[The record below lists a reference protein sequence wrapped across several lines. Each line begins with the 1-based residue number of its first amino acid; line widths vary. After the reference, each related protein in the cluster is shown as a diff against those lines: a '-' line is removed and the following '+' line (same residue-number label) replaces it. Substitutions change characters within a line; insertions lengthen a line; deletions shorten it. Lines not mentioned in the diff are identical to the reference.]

1 MDTAASTPTWQKVA
15 PTIGVIVLI
24 VILLIVVKW
33 QHDQLISQKDT
44 SALEMKQLRDDIVR
58 AQTQYVSKED
68 IEKFAKNSNI
78 DLVPIKEDLDKL
90 HAQVKGISNIT
101 VKTPGYSG
109 SNLPSSSVVARE
121 GKPATVGYDPYGYLT
136 NAQVLKLQEPLSNS
150 KEVPFGEV
158 QFKAW
163 EPKPWGLQVYP
174 RSYNVTSVLGEDES
188 GKHYTYHKFTVT
200 TNGETYPIQ
209 ISDAKFIE
217 EKPDSKFRFSPRLYL
232 SVDGG
237 GYVYPALKWEVLP
250 SLEVALFSYGRTKV
264 DPDWVFL
271 GVGLGYASQAKSL
284 GIALT
289 PVRYNIAHHLPLVE
303 NLFIGPTV
311 MVNTTGGFAVLGGIG
326 VGL

>member
-1 MDTAASTPTWQKVA
+1 MDNTASTPTWQRVA

-33 QHDQLISQKDT
+33 QHDQLVSQKET

-68 IEKFAKNSNI
+68 IEKFAKGANI
-78 DLVPIKEDLDKL
+78 DLAPIKEDLSKL
-90 HAQVKGISNIT
+90 NAQVKGISNIT
-101 VKTPGYSG
+101 VKTPGYTG
-109 SNLPSSSVVARE
+109 TNLASSSVVARE
-121 GKPATVGYDPYGYLT
+121 GKPSVIGNDAYGYLSNT
-136 NAQVLKLQEPLSNS
+136 QVLKLQEPLADS
-150 KEVPFGEV
+150 KSIPFGEV

-163 EPKPWGLQVYP
+163 ESKPWGLQVYP
-174 RSYNVTSVLGEDES
+174 RNYSVTSVLGEDEN

-209 ISDAKFIE
+209 ISDAKFVE

-232 SVDGG
+232 GVDGG
-237 GYVYPALKWEVLP
+237 GYVYPSLNWEVLP
-250 SLEVALFSYGRTKV
+250 NLEVALFSYGRTKAN
-264 DPDWVFL
+264 PDWIFL

-284 GIALT
+284 GIVLT

-303 NLFIGPTV
+303 NLFIGPSV
-311 MVNTTGGFAVLGGIG
+311 MINTTGGFAVLGGIG